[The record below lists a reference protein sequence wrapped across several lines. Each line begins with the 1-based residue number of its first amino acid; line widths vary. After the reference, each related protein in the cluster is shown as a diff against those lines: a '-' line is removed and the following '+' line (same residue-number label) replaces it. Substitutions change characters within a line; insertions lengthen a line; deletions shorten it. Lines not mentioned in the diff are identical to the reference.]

1 MSLVDYAS
9 SSDDDVSEAE
19 VEQQQEE
26 NVQPQ
31 ISIRQPSP
39 PHPHPN
45 LRVQKFNV
53 SILLIILAARYFR
66 SESSS
71 SSKNRPEIAAPLS
84 LPPPFES
91 FEKLPD
97 ASMLLNSTT
106 VSVVGGK
113 DHASRVAAAM
123 AESATRKRDSN
134 GLPSTLPRSKIPKG
148 TLPHSKNVLDTAGG
162 LLVPPQ
168 LSGRSN
174 IVTEDMTKLFVRRQA
189 EPSSQ

>member
-26 NVQPQ
+26 NVQSQ

-39 PHPHPN
+39 PHPPLN
-45 LRVQKFNV
+45 L
-53 SILLIILAARYFR
+53 R

-71 SSKNRPEIAAPLS
+71 SSNNRPEIAAPLS